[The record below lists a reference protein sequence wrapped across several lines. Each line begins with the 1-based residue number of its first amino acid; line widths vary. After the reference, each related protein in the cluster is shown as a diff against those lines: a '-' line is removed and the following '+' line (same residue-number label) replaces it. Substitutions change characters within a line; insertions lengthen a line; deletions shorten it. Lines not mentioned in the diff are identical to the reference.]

1 VLVFSVGGASAGQLS
16 VTLDGGLSRQEIA
29 QRFDRALAPLK
40 VRAQLDDRGQP
51 VFSTDEAN
59 WPAVKDSIAISGPG
73 RVATQE
79 EAPPLD
85 PQAVDTDNVEA
96 LRQRLR
102 EVVQALARVRR
113 SQDEASAALSAAT
126 ALMGA
131 SAANACWP
139 CWGCAREA
147 DPCHPRGREA
157 MHRYR
162 PCCPSTTHGPDQ
174 RGR

>member
-16 VTLDGGLSRQEIA
+16 VTLDGGPSRQEIA

-40 VRAQLDDRGQP
+40 VRAQLDDRGQLL
-51 VFSTDEAN
+51 FSTDKAN
-59 WPAVKDSIAISGPG
+59 WPAVKDSIAISGRG

-85 PQAVDTDNVEA
+85 PQAVDTGNVEA
-96 LRQRLR
+96 LRQSLR

-113 SQDEASAALSAAT
+113 
-126 ALMGA
+126 
-131 SAANACWP
+131 WP

-147 DPCHPRGREA
+147 DPCRPRGREA